1 AGDHVRDA
9 LQGRDWLARAE
20 SGEGLFLLARA
31 YEELNQKDEAARTYA
46 RYAALPDAPNAGIAL
61 SRLATMQAQEGDLE
75 AAAEMYGRAASAAPE
90 IADWLTTLQ
99 VEALAPNSTALP
111 VSLVTSSSPVTAPAR
126 RRRGQAEAEVRVRA
140 GDVEGALRKMEWEE
154 RVLRAQGAIAEATDL
169 RLARGLLLIEVDS
182 SAEARRVL
190 RSAAWESGASG
201 ATRGAAADAL
211 GQLEPLE
218 MADHLA
224 RSAAYEAAAKPG
236 LAARALRT

>member
-1 AGDHVRDA
+1 
-9 LQGRDWLARAE
+9 
-20 SGEGLFLLARA
+20 
-31 YEELNQKDEAARTYA
+31 
-46 RYAALPDAPNAGIAL
+46 
-61 SRLATMQAQEGDLE
+61 
-75 AAAEMYGRAASAAPE
+75 APE

-99 VEALAPNSTALP
+99 VEAPAPNSAALP
-111 VSLVTSSSPVTAPAR
+111 VSVVTSSSAVTAPAR
-126 RRRGQAEAEVRVRA
+126 LRRVQAEAEVRVRA
-140 GDVEGALRKMEWEE
+140 GAGDGVLRETEREE
-154 RVLRAQGAIAEATDL
+154 RVPRGQGAIRAATGL

-236 LAARALRT
+236 LAARALRTAISVGVTDEAGLQLRAARLFYDERDYPSARTAFLRAAELQSDRELVAEARLYAARSLFRTGSRSRSAALAEMRRVTENYPGTAAA